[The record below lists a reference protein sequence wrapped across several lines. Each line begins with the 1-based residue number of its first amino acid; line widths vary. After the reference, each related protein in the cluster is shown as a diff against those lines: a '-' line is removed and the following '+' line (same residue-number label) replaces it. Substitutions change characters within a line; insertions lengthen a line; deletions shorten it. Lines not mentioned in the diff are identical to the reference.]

1 MGKLEKYFQIYRFY
15 SGIRSIMKNFT
26 KQFPLLEQ
34 YTYLNTAAS
43 GLLPEEVLEF
53 RQDHDL
59 DLLVS
64 GSILREQQG
73 KLLAKVRESVGGLFN
88 CAPNQVA
95 LTPNFSYGFNTLME
109 GVSTLK
115 KVLLLE
121 NDYPSINWAVESRGF
136 EVCHARIDEY
146 LESNISAAMAEHK
159 PDILAF
165 SLVQYIN
172 GIKIDLEFLS
182 RLKLDYPDLL
192 IFADGTQF
200 CGTEAFDFE
209 TSGIDVLGA
218 SGYKW
223 MNAGYGNA
231 FFFFKES
238 VAGKVAPKSLGFNSL
253 QGKYKPQEGNF
264 IGRFEPGH
272 QDTLNFGS
280 LTAAVQLI
288 RKIGMDSIEAK
299 VKSLAMEAKL
309 AFEKEE
315 LLEPSVILRG
325 LHSSIFNIKGNE
337 ALFQHLNQHN
347 IICSQR
353 GEGIR
358 ISFHYFNTSNDLD
371 KLMEV
376 LKKWKKKR

>member
-1 MGKLEKYFQIYRFY
+1 
-15 SGIRSIMKNFT
+15 MKNFR
-26 KQFPLLEQ
+26 KQFPILEQ

-43 GLLPEEVLEF
+43 GLLSEELLEF

-64 GSILREQQG
+64 ASIMREQQD
-73 KLLAKVRESVGGLFN
+73 KILAKVREAVEGLFN
-88 CAPNQVA
+88 CAANRVA

-109 GVSTLK
+109 GVPTSK

-136 EVCHARIDEY
+136 KTCTAKIDEY
-146 LESNISAAMAEHK
+146 LESNISEAVREHK

-172 GIKIDLEFLS
+172 GIKIDLDFLS
-182 RLKLDYPDLL
+182 RLKMDYPDLL
-192 IFADGTQF
+192 IFADGTQY
-200 CGTEAFDFE
+200 CGIENFDFE
-209 TSGIDVLGA
+209 ASGIDVLGA

-231 FFFFKES
+231 FFLFKES
-238 VAGKVAPKSLGFNSL
+238 VAGQVAPKSLGFNSL

-272 QDTLNFGS
+272 QDTFNFGS
-280 LTAAVQLI
+280 LGAAVQLI
-288 RKIGMDSIEAK
+288 KKIGMDTIEAQ
-299 VKSLAMEAKL
+299 VKNLAREAKL
-309 AFEKEE
+309 AFEKED
-315 LLEPSVILRG
+315 LLEQSVVQRG

-337 ALFQHLNQHN
+337 ALSQLLNQNN
-347 IICSQR
+347 IICSRR

-358 ISFHYFNTSNDLD
+358 ISFHYFNTLKDLD
-371 KLMEV
+371 KLLEV
-376 LKKWKKKR
+376 LRKSRR